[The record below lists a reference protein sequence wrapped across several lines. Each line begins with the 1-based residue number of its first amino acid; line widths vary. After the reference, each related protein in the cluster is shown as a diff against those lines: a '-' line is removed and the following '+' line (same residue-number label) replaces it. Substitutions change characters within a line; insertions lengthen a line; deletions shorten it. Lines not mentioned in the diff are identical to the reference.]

1 MGNVS
6 DKALFKSLR
15 DGSEM
20 AFKEVYEANRSTFLN
35 FAKKYGLD
43 TEAILDIYQDAYIAF
58 YENVQN
64 GKLVELKSSLATYL
78 IKYMVLERLRK
89 NKKTVKSDT
98 ILEVTHDVDNTL
110 ENFELNNEELSPRQ
124 KLLSTH
130 FERLG
135 EKCKTILRLFY
146 YRKYSIKQ
154 IMDEGGYNSENVV
167 KSQKSRC
174 LKNLKDA
181 MKKPQSH
188 G

>member
-78 IKYMVLERLRK
+78 ISIGKYMVLERLRK
-89 NKKTVKSDT
+89 NKKTVKTYKILIICFT
-98 ILEVTHDVDNTL
+98 ILCIK
-110 ENFELNNEELSPRQ
+110 R
-124 KLLSTH
+124 K
-130 FERLG
+130 RL
-135 EKCKTILRLFY
+135 
-146 YRKYSIKQ
+146 
-154 IMDEGGYNSENVV
+154 
-167 KSQKSRC
+167 
-174 LKNLKDA
+174 
-181 MKKPQSH
+181 
-188 G
+188 